1 MARLRAGSSAG
12 SPLRL
17 SLLALA
23 AGLALSGCATP
34 ADPAGQA
41 KPAAAP
47 AAAAKPAAAASASAG
62 AAPAAPAAPAARPP
76 GQPQPFA
83 AVIKDAQRFE
93 GLFTVYQK
101 DDKVWIEL
109 APEDLNKS
117 FLFSPKF
124 SRGIGEKMLYGGLM
138 TGTWGP
144 QLGNAQLAQFRR
156 VHNQVQLVALNT
168 EFTAKTGTP
177 NARGIERSYSPSL
190 LGSVA
195 VASQPHPERKSIL
208 IEANNLFLADTLGLG
223 VALNRAFRQNYAL
236 DRGNT
241 SFVSVRAS
249 SEGVF
254 IDTQQHFATATL
266 AAAQPPTPGAP
277 PSPLPQPSTPRAVP
291 DARSLFMG
299 VHYTLMKLPEAPM
312 QARSTDARLGH
323 FRTLRF
329 DFSDDL
335 ARTPAQ
341 RLLQRW
347 RLEKKD
353 PAAAVSEPVKPITF
367 WIDRNVP
374 HEYREAMTAGVLE
387 WNKAFERAGF
397 KNAVVVKVQG
407 EQDSFDTLDGN
418 VASLRW
424 MNNIEPSF
432 GAIGPSHVDP
442 RSGEILDADIG
453 FEGLSSRNLRALRAQ
468 VLPNTSPAEWGELL
482 QARDAQREGLLG
494 TPPAAHTHTEACQY
508 GAHATEQLG
517 LALDVLAS
525 RGELDPDGPEA
536 RAFVMEYVKDV
547 TMHEVGH
554 TLGLRHNFRSSQV
567 YTDAQLSKL
576 DFTTATGLAGSVM
589 EYAPINLPAPGQPRG
604 TYFQSTLGPYDYWVI
619 EYAYKPLPREHEAA
633 ELQKIA
639 ARSAEPQ
646 LAYGTDEDNFL
657 GIDPDSLHFDL
668 GKDPVAFARKR
679 IEIAR
684 DLIAKQ
690 ETRSLKPSEDY
701 AVLRR
706 AVSYGVRDVARA
718 AGVLARQIGG
728 LRTLRDFPGSGR
740 DPMQPVEAKRQREA
754 LDLIGKGL
762 LAADAFTLSP
772 ALQRRLAPDYLER
785 GDALSSGMP
794 VSTDFSLSGM
804 VLDLQRA
811 LLAQLMSDGVAARI
825 LDSEGKFEKRAE
837 AFRLSELYQRLSQ
850 DVWSE
855 LGAGSD
861 IPLARRE
868 LQREHAN
875 RLASTLLRPAAGSRA
890 DARSLVRAE
899 ARALLTRVK
908 ASPRAALSAEAR
920 AHLDDVA
927 ETLELALQAKLQR
940 TGL

>member
-1 MARLRAGSSAG
+1 MNPMARPRAGNSTG
-12 SPLRL
+12 SPLRF

-34 ADPAGQA
+34 AGPAGQA
-41 KPAAAP
+41 KPTAAPP
-47 AAAAKPAAAASASAG
+47 AAASTAA
-62 AAPAAPAAPAARPP
+62 AAPAAPAAAARPP

-83 AVIKDAQRFE
+83 AVVKDAQRIE
-93 GLFTVYQK
+93 GFFTVYQK

-138 TGTWGP
+138 TSPWGP

-168 EFTAKTGTP
+168 EFIAQAGTP
-177 NARGIERSYSPSL
+177 NARSIERSYSPSL

-249 SEGVF
+249 AEGVF
-254 IDTQQHFATATL
+254 IDTTQHFAAATL
-266 AAAQPPTPGAP
+266 AAAQPPVPGAP
-277 PSPLPQPSTPRAVP
+277 PSPVPQPSTPRAVP

-299 VHYTLMKLPEAPM
+299 VHYTLMKLPDAPM
-312 QARSTDARLGH
+312 QARSTDSRLGH

-353 PAAAVSEPVKPITF
+353 PAAAVSEPIKPITY

-407 EQDSFDTLDGN
+407 EQDGFDTLDGN

-494 TPPAAHTHTEACQY
+494 KPAAHTHTEACQY

-536 RAFVMEYVKDV
+536 RTFVMEYIKDV

-604 TYFQSTLGPYDYWVI
+604 TYFQTTLGPYDYWAI
-619 EYAYKPLPREHEAA
+619 EYAYKPFPKEQEAA

-646 LAYGTDEDNFL
+646 LAYGTDEDSFL
-657 GIDPDSLHFDL
+657 GIDPDALQFDL
-668 GKDPVAFARKR
+668 GKDPVVFARKR

-684 DLIAKQ
+684 DLIARQ
-690 ETRSLKPSEDY
+690 ETRTLKPSEDY

-754 LDLIGKGL
+754 LDLIGKSL
-762 LAADAFTLSP
+762 LAADAFKVSP
-772 ALQRRLAPDYLER
+772 ALQRRLAPDFLER
-785 GDALSSGMP
+785 GDALGSGQP
-794 VSTDFSLSGM
+794 VSTDFSLTSM
-804 VLDLQRA
+804 VLELQRA
-811 LLAQLMSDGVAARI
+811 LLAQLMSDGLAARI

-850 DVWSE
+850 DVWGE
-855 LGAGSD
+855 LSAGSD

-890 DARSLVRAE
+890 DARSLIRAE